1 MKYLVWLVLVG
12 CTVDARTYTGPTISL
27 QLTNNGAESVQDTSP
42 GSTFHL
48 GTDTQYSI
56 DVQVFTQAGGED
68 TKSKSTSSQ
77 VTSLSTTFA
86 VGGMDLPSPDY
97 DREAVELDPTYTSK
111 APLVIPA
118 SAMGGMLA
126 VHATAKDSDGL
137 ASNVVDFTIGL
148 Q

>member
-1 MKYLVWLVLVG
+1 MKHLVWLVLVG
-12 CTVDARTYTGPTISL
+12 CSVDARTYTGPTISL

-42 GSTFHL
+42 GATF
-48 GTDTQYSI
+48 SI

-68 TKSKSTSSQ
+68 AKTTSTSSQ
-77 VTSLSTTFA
+77 VTSISTTFSL
-86 VGGMDLPSPDY
+86 GGMGLPSPDY
-97 DREAVELDPTYTSK
+97 DREDIELDPTYMSK

-118 SAMGGMLA
+118 SAMGSTLA

-137 ASNVVDFTIGL
+137 ASNIVDFTIGL

>member
-1 MKYLVWLVLVG
+1 MKHLVWLVLVG
-12 CTVDARTYTGPTISL
+12 CSVDARTYTGPTISL

-42 GSTFHL
+42 GATFDL

-68 TKSKSTSSQ
+68 AKTTSTSSQ
-77 VTSLSTTFA
+77 VTSISTTFSL
-86 VGGMDLPSPDY
+86 GGMGLPSPEY
-97 DREAVELDPTYTSK
+97 DREDIELDPTYMSK

-118 SAMGGMLA
+118 SAMGSMLA

-137 ASNVVDFTIGL
+137 ASNIVDFTIGL